1 MIPTMI
7 YGRAINGD
15 AVLTFSGTVVDGS
28 NTAIS
33 DDLTSTFFQ
42 GNGQFNYL
50 VDQTYSVEGI
60 GVFYDAAGS
69 GAVSIIYGG
78 TTLATINIAAG
89 ESGIDRATF
98 GTVNVTAATTLTV
111 LITGSVKIR
120 EVVVGKVVQPELG
133 QYSGL
138 IFPTFQGGNKIG
150 NPRQVNASMM
160 PSRIK
165 RADRMSTLDIQY
177 MTRSFFNSTWKP
189 FASHAVRFPFYYDAG
204 DGRGSLCFAEQMN
217 PPQHSGVE
225 DRLDISWKLRH
236 KVAEKWRPL

>member
-1 MIPTMI
+1 M
-7 YGRAINGD
+7 
-15 AVLTFSGTVVDGS
+15 
-28 NTAIS
+28 
-33 DDLTSTFFQ
+33 
-42 GNGQFNYL
+42 
-50 VDQTYSVEGI
+50 
-60 GVFYDAAGS
+60 
-69 GAVSIIYGG
+69 IYGG

-89 ESGIDRATF
+89 DSGIERATF
-98 GTVNVTAATTLTV
+98 ATTSVTAATTLTV

-165 RADRMSTLDIQY
+165 RADRMNTLDIQY
-177 MTRSFFNSTWKP
+177 MTRSFFDNTWKP